1 MLFLQTFWGISLFS
15 CFTLSFKKQSNDISS
30 FTTFSFPVKTV
41 YRYHFPIILFTYDTV
56 LSGCIDFHFHNR
68 ISRFPKLEY
77 LKKILNN

>member
-1 MLFLQTFWGISLFS
+1 M
-15 CFTLSFKKQSNDISS
+15 FTLSFKKQSNDISS

-77 LKKILNN
+77 LILKKILNN